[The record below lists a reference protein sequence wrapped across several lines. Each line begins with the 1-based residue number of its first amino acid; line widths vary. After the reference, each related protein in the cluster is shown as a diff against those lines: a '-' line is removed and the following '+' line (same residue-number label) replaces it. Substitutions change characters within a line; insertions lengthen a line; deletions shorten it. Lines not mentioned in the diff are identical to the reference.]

1 MSATVRYE
9 SIDDRGYASTETV
22 FGELLDEHP
31 KLCIVQHDYGT
42 TKVPWTNVIDIYENK
57 D

>member
-9 SIDDRGYASTETV
+9 SIDNRHYPCVETV
-22 FGELLDEHP
+22 VGDVLDEHP
-31 KLCIVQHDYGT
+31 RLCIVQHDHGT